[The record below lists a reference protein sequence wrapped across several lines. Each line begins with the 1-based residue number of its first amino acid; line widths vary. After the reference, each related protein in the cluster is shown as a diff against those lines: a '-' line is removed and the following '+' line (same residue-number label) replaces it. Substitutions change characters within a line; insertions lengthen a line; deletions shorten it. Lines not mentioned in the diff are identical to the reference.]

1 MILMPSKRRQMNIR
15 LDDETEAEFNRLR
28 RDLSKK
34 IGLELSQSAVF
45 RLAVRALAKENPPD
59 HEKKGKR

>member
-1 MILMPSKRRQMNIR
+1 MNIR